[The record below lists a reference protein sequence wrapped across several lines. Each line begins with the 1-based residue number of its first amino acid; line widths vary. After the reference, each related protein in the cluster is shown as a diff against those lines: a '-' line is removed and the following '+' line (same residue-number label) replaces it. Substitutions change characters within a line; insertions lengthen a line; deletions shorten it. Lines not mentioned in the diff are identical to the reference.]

1 MEAQSTGPKAL
12 RISVFSSEP
21 SERVVD
27 SDGVKQRLNH
37 GAHGDSEK
45 MNLLEEQLTEQII
58 GSAIEVH
65 RFWGPGLYE
74 EIYERS
80 LCRELEMRGLA
91 FERQRTLP
99 LLYKGTKVGDNLT
112 LDVCVEKTVV
122 VENKHVK
129 ELLPIHR
136 AQLMTYLKLTGCRVG
151 LLINYNVPVL
161 KDGIKRIV
169 L

>member
-1 MEAQSTGPKAL
+1 
-12 RISVFSSEP
+12 
-21 SERVVD
+21 
-27 SDGVKQRLNH
+27 
-37 GAHGDSEK
+37 
-45 MNLLEEQLTEQII
+45 MNLLEEKLTEQII

-65 RFWGPGLYE
+65 KFWGPGLYE

-80 LCRELEMRGLA
+80 LCQELKMRGLA

-99 LLYKGTKVGDNLT
+99 LLYKGTPVGDNLT
-112 LDVCVEKTVV
+112 LDVCVEKSVV

>member
-1 MEAQSTGPKAL
+1 
-12 RISVFSSEP
+12 
-21 SERVVD
+21 
-27 SDGVKQRLNH
+27 
-37 GAHGDSEK
+37 